1 MRERVRKVRHRGRAA
16 GEVWCMRLSGMLNE
30 LEVLRLLRRLWQ
42 RRLLRAE
49 LLLARRLIHP
59 PVGQR
64 MPFRRA
70 LSCRR
75 SFCGK

>member
-1 MRERVRKVRHRGRAA
+1 
-16 GEVWCMRLSGMLNE
+16 MRLSGMLNE

-75 SFCGK
+75 SFCGKQGKCRDHRSHRRQPPQE